1 MNKLIHKSQ
10 HTSDS
15 VSQSVSQSQSLLST
29 LQTEAQFATPSANSL
44 LFQGNRSAVLLRGVI
59 ESLMDGVLILTE
71 QGKLVNANSN
81 ALKICH
87 QLMEDWST
95 TMAIPQ
101 QIWNICRALIDSRD
115 LFPEHTVTIEDE
127 ISISKT
133 TSKQE
138 IIRLRA
144 RWVTF
149 DEVDRPYLLV
159 VLEDRSQSL
168 KDLATLEAHKYGL
181 TEREKRVWELRR
193 ANRTYKAIAAELFI
207 TVDTVKKHLKS
218 IHAKR
223 DAFHWASE

>member
-15 VSQSVSQSQSLLST
+15 VSQSQGLLST
-29 LQTEAQFATPSANSL
+29 LQTEAQFTTPSANPL
-44 LFQGNRSAVLLRGVI
+44 LFQSNRSAVLLRGVI

-87 QLMEDWST
+87 QLMENWST

-101 QIWNICRALIDSRD
+101 QIWNICRALVDSRD
-115 LFPEHTVTIEDE
+115 VFPEHTVTIEDE
-127 ISISKT
+127 INISKT

-138 IIRLRA
+138 MIRLRA
-144 RWVTF
+144 RWVTL

-159 VLEDRSQSL
+159 ILEDRSRSL
-168 KDLATLEAHKYGL
+168 KDLAMLEARKYGL

-223 DAFHWASE
+223 DAFQWASE